1 MVDEQFGNNLIMK
14 KEYEILIN
22 KVFSPE
28 GKFNNNELKYIL
40 QFLDSENPENELN
53 PWSARLEKAF
63 SDKFN
68 INSTY
73 ISY

>member
-28 GKFNNNELKYIL
+28 GKFNN
-40 QFLDSENPENELN
+40 
-53 PWSARLEKAF
+53 F
-63 SDKFN
+63 STDLSKKVLSIPMHPYMPVGQSHF
-68 INSTY
+68 ISST
-73 ISY
+73 IKRFFD